1 MQWCARRTSVQ
12 CCKARD
18 ILRAPGSGEPP
29 FGGTRK
35 MTSTLFWSISIRR
48 TTVRTISRLP
58 SQSRLLSPFTTF
70 SAKSSIRLMMSEM
83 FETGRVFSGLPSLL
97 ELRQSL
103 LQPRDARGEFGF
115 FDHSF
120 GVAVDKAF
128 DPASKRGRLPIEPCD
143 FLGHGD
149 AVSSRGE
156 ATAIL
161 TFHPRRVFQQRSHLA
176 PDNLFELVGAHRSIA
191 ARR

>member
-48 TTVRTISRLP
+48 TTVRTISR
-58 SQSRLLSPFTTF
+58 
-70 SAKSSIRLMMSEM
+70 
-83 FETGRVFSGLPSLL
+83 LPSLL